1 METALI
7 VAVFA
12 VLILGVIYFLIKNDD
27 NNDDDP
33 MFV

>member
-12 VLILGVIYFLIKNDD
+12 VLILGVIYLLIKNDD

>member
-27 NNDDDP
+27 NDDDP

>member
-12 VLILGVIYFLIKNDD
+12 VLILGVIYFMIKNDD
-27 NNDDDP
+27 NDDDP